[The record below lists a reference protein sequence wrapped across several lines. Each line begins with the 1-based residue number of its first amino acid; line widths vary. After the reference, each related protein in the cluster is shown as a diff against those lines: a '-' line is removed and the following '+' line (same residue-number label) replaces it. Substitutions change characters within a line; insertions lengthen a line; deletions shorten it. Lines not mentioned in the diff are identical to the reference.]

1 MRNAIPVRRM
11 LVLAAIGALCIALA
25 VNVQGCT
32 AIGFAIGAAADAR
45 DGSGGPALLLDVKV
59 GRPVT
64 LLLWDGRTLE
74 GRFAGWSRDSV
85 DSLAL
90 TDSLASTRTS
100 SPRGAT
106 VRLATDRG
114 EIAVPAESIAKVSV
128 TVNRG
133 KIGGLLTGLAADA
146 IVITAAR
153 SAVRPH
159 PGGCEGQ
166 PVTMPW

>member
-1 MRNAIPVRRM
+1 M

-32 AIGFAIGAAADAR
+32 AIGLAIGAAADAR
-45 DGSGGPALLLDVKV
+45 DDSGGPALLLDVKV

-74 GRFAGWSRDSV
+74 GRFAGWSRDS
-85 DSLAL
+85 
-90 TDSLASTRTS
+90 TDSLASTRTL

-106 VRLATDRG
+106 VRLATNGG
-114 EIAVPAESIAKVSV
+114 EIAVPTESIAEVSV

-133 KIGGLLTGLAADA
+133 KIGGLLTGLAVDA
-146 IVITAAR
+146 MVISAAR

-159 PGGCEGQ
+159 PGGCEGA
-166 PVTMPW
+166 PVALPW